1 MIEINSLEKLEYV
14 KILQYAA
21 NYSQTENGKQLIL
34 STVPLINSATIKK
47 EGELVTQ
54 AKEILIKNVHPPIE
68 YLPVL
73 DEVIA
78 KSKIEGAFLDSKR
91 ILEILR
97 LAIISR
103 NLFQYLKSNS
113 EIAPDLF
120 SLTQGL
126 FVDKVFEHHIQN
138 VINENGEVKENASSK
153 LAEIRSEIRKKN
165 DELIKAV
172 NRLIKNYSEQDF
184 VREDYLT
191 LRDGRIVVPVKS
203 EHKRHIKG
211 FIHSESSTGQTVYI
225 EPEETLELN
234 NDIVSLSFA
243 EKREIERILR
253 ELTKKIGSV
262 SSELSLALQSI
273 SYIDSIFARAKY
285 SIEVVGAFPELNSN
299 QGLEIKDARHP
310 ILLKKVGKQNT
321 VALNVKLT
329 ENKIILIT
337 GPNAGGKT
345 VVLKTIGLLCL
356 MVQSGFH
363 IPASPDSNFHI
374 YNNLLLDIGDQQSIE
389 DDLST
394 FSSHL
399 LNIKNILESSDQN
412 SLVLLDEIG
421 TGTDPTEGAA
431 LAAAVLLQLKDKR
444 TTVFATTHHGDLKL
458 IANDI
463 EGFENA
469 AMEFDHVNLKPTYN
483 FKQGIPGSSYA
494 FEIAH
499 RIGFENDFI
508 NIAKV
513 HLDSGKHKIEKF
525 LIEIEAKSNLLESK
539 LKSLEI
545 ENVRLEGLSNL
556 YKQNIE
562 KLDKEK
568 KEILKKAKSEAE
580 EYLLNIN
587 KQFEKVIKDLK
598 ESNADKETIKSSQQ
612 IIKELKEENEKLFEE
627 EVDLD
632 EENYD
637 FAVGDYVSIKNT
649 NTGGEIMEISGNKKN
664 AMINTG
670 NIKMKVKVNDL
681 VRSKKI
687 KKKVNGNKS
696 VYHNYDIP
704 KTKIDIRGKRPE
716 EAEYRIV
723 KFIDNAYVG
732 NLEKVEILHG
742 KGTGVL
748 KETVI
753 DILREHDKVKNFYF
767 APVEQGGEGVTIAE
781 LK

>member
-1 MIEINSLEKLEYV
+1 M
-14 KILQYAA
+14 
-21 NYSQTENGKQLIL
+21 
-34 STVPLINSATIKK
+34 
-47 EGELVTQ
+47 
-54 AKEILIKNVHPPIE
+54 
-68 YLPVL
+68 
-73 DEVIA
+73 
-78 KSKIEGAFLDSKR
+78 
-91 ILEILR
+91 
-97 LAIISR
+97 
-103 NLFQYLKSNS
+103 
-113 EIAPDLF
+113 
-120 SLTQGL
+120 
-126 FVDKVFEHHIQN
+126 
-138 VINENGEVKENASSK
+138 
-153 LAEIRSEIRKKN
+153 
-165 DELIKAV
+165 
-172 NRLIKNYSEQDF
+172 
-184 VREDYLT
+184 
-191 LRDGRIVVPVKS
+191 
-203 EHKRHIKG
+203 
-211 FIHSESSTGQTVYI
+211 
-225 EPEETLELN
+225 
-234 NDIVSLSFA
+234 
-243 EKREIERILR
+243 
-253 ELTKKIGSV
+253 
-262 SSELSLALQSI
+262 
-273 SYIDSIFARAKY
+273 
-285 SIEVVGAFPELNSN
+285 
-299 QGLEIKDARHP
+299 
-310 ILLKKVGKQNT
+310 
-321 VALNVKLT
+321 
-329 ENKIILIT
+329 
-337 GPNAGGKT
+337 
-345 VVLKTIGLLCL
+345 
-356 MVQSGFH
+356 
-363 IPASPDSNFHI
+363 
-374 YNNLLLDIGDQQSIE
+374 LLDIGDQQSIE

-399 LNIKNILESSDQN
+399 LNIKNILESSDQK

-431 LAAAVLLQLKDKR
+431 LAAAVLLQLKDKGA
-444 TTVFATTHHGDLKL
+444 TVFATTHHGDLKL
-458 IANDI
+458 IANNID
-463 EGFENA
+463 GFENA

-508 NIAKV
+508 NLAKE

-545 ENVRLEGLSNL
+545 ENARLEGLSNL

-580 EYLLNIN
+580 EYLGNIN
-587 KQFEKVIKDLK
+587 KKFEKVIKEVK

-612 IIKELKEENEKLFEE
+612 IIKELKEENENLFQE

-664 AMINTG
+664 ATIKTG
-670 NIKMKVKVNDL
+670 NIKMKVKVKDL
-681 VRSKKI
+681 ARSKKN
-687 KKKVNGNKS
+687 KKNVNGNKS

-704 KTKIDIRGKRPE
+704 KTRLDIRGKRQE

-767 APVEQGGEGVTIAE
+767 APVEQGGDGVTIAE

>member
-1 MIEINSLEKLEYV
+1 M
-14 KILQYAA
+14 
-21 NYSQTENGKQLIL
+21 
-34 STVPLINSATIKK
+34 
-47 EGELVTQ
+47 
-54 AKEILIKNVHPPIE
+54 
-68 YLPVL
+68 
-73 DEVIA
+73 
-78 KSKIEGAFLDSKR
+78 
-91 ILEILR
+91 
-97 LAIISR
+97 
-103 NLFQYLKSNS
+103 
-113 EIAPDLF
+113 
-120 SLTQGL
+120 
-126 FVDKVFEHHIQN
+126 FVDKVFEHHIQK

-153 LAEIRSEIRKKN
+153 LSEIRSEIRRKN

-184 VREDYLT
+184 IREDYLT

-225 EPEETLELN
+225 EPEETLDLN
-234 NDIVSLSFA
+234 NELVSLSFA
-243 EKREIERILR
+243 EKREIERILK

-262 SSELSLALQSI
+262 YTELSLTLQTI

-285 SIEVVGAFPELNSN
+285 SIEIVGSFPELDSKK
-299 QGLEIKDARHP
+299 GLEIKDARHP
-310 ILLKKVGKQNT
+310 ILLKKFGRPNT
-321 VALNVKLT
+321 IPLNVKII

-363 IPASPDSNFHI
+363 IPTSPDSNFHV

-399 LNIKNILESSDQN
+399 LNIKNILDNSDQN

-431 LAAAVLLQLKDKR
+431 LASAILLQLKDKG
-444 TTVFATTHHGDLKL
+444 TTVFATTHHGELKL

-463 EGFENA
+463 DGFENA

-508 NIAKV
+508 NLAKE
-513 HLDSGKHKIEKF
+513 HLDSGKHSIEKF
-525 LIEIEAKSNLLESK
+525 LIEIEAKSNRLETK

-545 ENVRLEGLSNL
+545 ENSRLEGLSNL

-568 KEILKKAKSEAE
+568 KEILKKAKMEADD
-580 EYLLNIN
+580 YLNNIN
-587 KQFEKVIKDLK
+587 KKFELVIKELK
-598 ESNADKETIKSSQQ
+598 ESNADKEYNSFFSNNYKGIERRKRKS
-612 IIKELKEENEKLFEE
+612 F
-627 EVDLD
+627 
-632 EENYD
+632 
-637 FAVGDYVSIKNT
+637 
-649 NTGGEIMEISGNKKN
+649 
-664 AMINTG
+664 
-670 NIKMKVKVNDL
+670 
-681 VRSKKI
+681 
-687 KKKVNGNKS
+687 
-696 VYHNYDIP
+696 
-704 KTKIDIRGKRPE
+704 
-716 EAEYRIV
+716 
-723 KFIDNAYVG
+723 
-732 NLEKVEILHG
+732 
-742 KGTGVL
+742 
-748 KETVI
+748 
-753 DILREHDKVKNFYF
+753 
-767 APVEQGGEGVTIAE
+767 
-781 LK
+781 